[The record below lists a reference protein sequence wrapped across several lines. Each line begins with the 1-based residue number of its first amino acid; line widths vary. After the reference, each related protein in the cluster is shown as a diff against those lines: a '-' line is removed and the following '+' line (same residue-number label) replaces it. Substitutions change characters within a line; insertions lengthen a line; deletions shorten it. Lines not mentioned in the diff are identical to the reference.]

1 MVYTMG
7 FNVNKKDNIKLKIGI
22 LFYICASI
30 LKASL
35 SRASLINK
43 VVKNWPQ
50 FYLVY
55 FGIKKSANLEF
66 IDGYKINI
74 NKYNRSKASVLAEF
88 YATLREANNFGVAI
102 RLVGNNII
110 AKIKGR
116 EFILDKE
123 TAPSVIAEA
132 IHQQHSVFIVKGKD
146 VLDIGAYVGDTPIYY
161 YLYGKARHV
170 YAFEPM
176 PYLYE
181 KGLQIIKKNRLS
193 KFISLFNE
201 GVSGEGG
208 VIKIPRSGTNFYKVE
223 VGASI
228 SEGKIVKI
236 ISLDDFVRKYNI
248 HDAFLKVD
256 CEGCEYSIFQKIS
269 KETLQRFVGIH
280 IEYHYGYIDL
290 IERLKKEGFGI
301 IYTKPVYKFQ
311 RIGKRPMIAGDIIA
325 FRKKSILNLNSINKI
340 RNKVIL

>member
-1 MVYTMG
+1 
-7 FNVNKKDNIKLKIGI
+7 
-22 LFYICASI
+22 
-30 LKASL
+30 
-35 SRASLINK
+35 
-43 VVKNWPQ
+43 
-50 FYLVY
+50 
-55 FGIKKSANLEF
+55 
-66 IDGYKINI
+66 
-74 NKYNRSKASVLAEF
+74 
-88 YATLREANNFGVAI
+88 
-102 RLVGNNII
+102 
-110 AKIKGR
+110 
-116 EFILDKE
+116 
-123 TAPSVIAEA
+123 
-132 IHQQHSVFIVKGKD
+132 
-146 VLDIGAYVGDTPIYY
+146 
-161 YLYGKARHV
+161 
-170 YAFEPM
+170 M

-208 VIKIPRSGTNFYKVE
+208 VIKIPKSGTNFYKVE

-228 SEGKIVKI
+228 SEGKLVKI

-280 IEYHYGYIDL
+280 IEYHYGYMDL

-311 RIGKRPMIAGDIIA
+311 RIGKRSIIAGDIIA
-325 FRKKSILNLNSINKI
+325 FRKKYILNLNSINKI